1 MRTNSRAISEV
12 RAESRFATPP
22 RLLVVAA
29 DNRTGDAVALAEALE
44 HQGAEIEVRFAGDMS
59 TDDHV
64 QPDAVIV
71 AEPTMRE
78 EKERY
83 YAPGSH
89 PLFVAITDGDVRN
102 AQARAAGFDLVVSR
116 AVSAKS
122 LMDQLGDRLPRI
134 HI

>member
-22 RLLVVAA
+22 RLLVVAT
-29 DNRTGDAVALAEALE
+29 DNRSGDAVALAEALDAY
-44 HQGAEIEVRFAGDMS
+44 GAETEVRFAGDMS
-59 TDDHV
+59 ADDHI

-89 PLFVAITDGDVRN
+89 PLLVAVTDGDIRKE
-102 AQARAAGFDLVVSR
+102 QARAAGYDLVVSR

-122 LMDQLGDRLPRI
+122 LMDQLGEHLLRI
-134 HI
+134 HL